1 MGTPT
6 DMEYLIPLLLVL
18 LLVGGFIAFMVL
30 NATRRGRRATRADE
44 DGPPGIGRDS
54 TPLGDTA
61 EHADERSAR
70 AGLEDEDA
78 TPGKDRPRPESERLA
93 DRGF

>member
-18 LLVGGFIAFMVL
+18 LLVGGFVTFMVL
-30 NATRRGRRATRADE
+30 NATRRGRSASRADE
-44 DGPPGIGRDS
+44 DGPPGIGRDA

-70 AGLEDEDA
+70 AGVDDA
-78 TPGKDRPRPESERLA
+78 TRGEDRPRPESERLA